1 MAARGADAHARAAN
15 RQRYGDGEDVR
26 RYLADPY
33 HRTRRAIAVRLLV
46 EALPGPGAGG
56 SAAPI
61 LEIGTGSRG
70 MLDGAADLPYPVVE
84 ADLAVD
90 ALRGAGTAVCFDAA
104 CSVPLRTGSLAA
116 VVMGELIE
124 HVYDPVRLLAECH
137 RALRPGGVLV
147 LTTPNLAN
155 VQDRL
160 RFLLGHAPRH
170 VDPLHPYL
178 RLHIRPFTLSLLDR
192 TLRAAHFRPI
202 SARSNYVV
210 WRLSSGRWWKSRLL
224 ARFAPGLGGSLVL
237 SARRIP

>member
-1 MAARGADAHARAAN
+1 VAARGADEHARAAN
-15 RQRYGDGEDVR
+15 QQRYGDGEEVR

-33 HRTRRAIAVRLLV
+33 HRTRRAIAVRLLTG
-46 EALPGPGAGG
+46 ALAAPPAAGT
-56 SAAPI
+56 AAPI
-61 LEIGTGSRG
+61 LEIGTGSSG
-70 MLDGAADLPYPVVE
+70 MLDGAAGAGYRVIE
-84 ADLAVD
+84 ADLAPD
-90 ALRGAGTAVCFDAA
+90 ALREAKTAVCFDAA
-104 CSVPLRTGSLAA
+104 CSLPFRTGSLAA

-160 RFLLGHAPRH
+160 RFLLGYAPRH

-192 TLRAAHFRPI
+192 TLRTAGFQPI
-202 SARSNYVV
+202 AARSNYVV